1 MVSSLFFLPFKSLY
15 MKNHFKNKIY
25 IMEKIKNQSNWL
37 KTENS
42 FTCVPGST
50 CILSELPKGIYNLV
64 QNPRTLEFSLE
75 RLYDSFEF
83 PFEMYDLEEG
93 FISHVLKTFENTTSN
108 LGILLNGVKG
118 TGKTVTAKI
127 LATKMNLPVIII
139 SSPFEG
145 GLSDY
150 LGSLDS
156 ECILFFDE
164 FEKNFPGAEN
174 SSLLLSVMDGVYNT
188 RTRKVFILTTNK
200 TTIDENF
207 LSRPSRIRYKK
218 SFGNLPIEVV
228 KSYLEK
234 NLHDQSQTNSVIS
247 WVNTLANSTIDILK
261 CIVDELNLHKCPVD
275 DIKGFMNLQTAKHF
289 YKSIYSY
296 TCNSKE
302 EFLELLRKAEMA
314 VESGEKDDSGNP
326 YVDISD
332 YPGLSETTFTTNVSV
347 TSMFQ
352 GECVDYGELV
362 EPCGPDNI
370 LAINYSGEIRYHKIL
385 NPDTRPSLYGRS
397 LVL

>member
-1 MVSSLFFLPFKSLY
+1 
-15 MKNHFKNKIY
+15 
-25 IMEKIKNQSNWL
+25 MEKIKNQSNWL

-83 PFEMYDLEEG
+83 PFEMYNLEES

-118 TGKTVTAKI
+118 TGKTVTAKT

-188 RTRKVFILTTNK
+188 HTRKVFILTTNK

-314 VESGEKDDSGNP
+314 VKSGEKDENGNP
-326 YVDISD
+326 YMDISD
-332 YPGLSETTFTTNVSV
+332 YPGLSDSSFTTNIGI

-352 GECVDYGELV
+352 GEYVDYGELV
-362 EPCGPDNI
+362 EPCGPDGI

-385 NPDTRPSLYGRS
+385 NLDARPSLYGRS

>member
-1 MVSSLFFLPFKSLY
+1 
-15 MKNHFKNKIY
+15 
-25 IMEKIKNQSNWL
+25 MEKIKNQSNWL

-83 PFEMYDLEEG
+83 PFEMYNLEEG

-127 LATKMNLPVIII
+127 LATRMNLPVIII

-228 KSYLEK
+228 KSFLEK

-289 YKSIYSY
+289 YKSIYAY
-296 TCNSKE
+296 TSCSSKE
-302 EFLELLRKAEMA
+302 EFLELLRKAEAA
-314 VESGEKDDSGNP
+314 VESGEKDENGNP
-326 YVDISD
+326 YMDISD
-332 YPGLSETTFTTNVSV
+332 YPGLSETTFTTNVSI

-362 EPCGPDNI
+362 ETCGPDGI

-397 LVL
+397 LVI

>member
-1 MVSSLFFLPFKSLY
+1 
-15 MKNHFKNKIY
+15 
-25 IMEKIKNQSNWL
+25 MEEIKNQSNWL

-50 CILSELPKGIYNLV
+50 RILPKLPRGIYNLV

-75 RLYDSFEF
+75 RLYDEFEF
-83 PFEMYDLEEG
+83 PFKMYNLEDA
-93 FISHVLKTFENTTSN
+93 FISHVLKTFENTKQN

-127 LATKMNLPVIII
+127 LAMKMNLPVIII

-150 LGSLDS
+150 LGSLDT
-156 ECILFFDE
+156 ECVLFFDE
-164 FEKNFPGAEN
+164 FEKNFAGSEAN
-174 SSLLLSVMDGVYNT
+174 ALLLSVMDGVYNT
-188 RTRKVFILTTNK
+188 HTRKVFILTTNK

-218 SFGNLPIEVV
+218 SFGNLPIETV
-228 KSYLEK
+228 KSYLEE
-234 NLHDQSQTNSVIS
+234 NLQDKSQTNSVIS

-296 TCNSKE
+296 TCSSKE
-302 EFLELLRKAEMA
+302 EFLELLHKAEMA

-326 YVDISD
+326 YMDISD
-332 YPGLSETTFTTNVSV
+332 YPGLSETTFTTNVSI

-352 GECVDYGELV
+352 GEYIDYGELV

-370 LAINYSGEIRYHKIL
+370 LAISYSGDVRYHKIL

-397 LVL
+397 LVI